1 MAKKT
6 IKKAEIGINPFVIEE
21 GVMLTG
27 RSGASIHLQQ
37 LTEAI
42 RKLPVDK
49 NISVL
54 LPITICPDKKTA
66 GNLVLGV
73 RRLLSEDKKTP
84 KNFTITLKTF
94 HDMKKNYVNS
104 RIWRIV

>member
-1 MAKKT
+1 MAKP
-6 IKKAEIGINPFVIEE
+6 IKKAVLGENPFAIEE
-21 GVMLTG
+21 GILLTG
-27 RSGASIHLQQ
+27 RTGASIHLQQ
-37 LTEAI
+37 LTEVVK
-42 RKLPVDK
+42 KLPIDK

-54 LPITICPDKKTA
+54 IPITVCPNKKTA

-94 HDMKKNYVNS
+94 TDAKKQYVNS
-104 RIWRIV
+104 RIWRIA